1 MAKDMIYITANI
13 LNKCNSRGE
22 HYTVINCVGDDA
34 REYHTYIVDGYK
46 NERLW
51 ESILSN
57 PSATFAFK
65 HTRLK
70 KGKIRQLDADVR
82 PTMVTQLD
90 KDELGTLL
98 GTIIPSQ

>member
-1 MAKDMIYITANI
+1 MIYITANI
-13 LNKCNSRGE
+13 ESKRNSRGE
-22 HYTVINCVGDDA
+22 YYTTITAIGEDG

-51 ESILSN
+51 ETMLSI

-70 KGKIRQLDADVR
+70 KGKPRQLDADVR

-90 KDELGTLL
+90 KTSGTTLL
-98 GTIIPSQ
+98 QAFNI